1 MIEILFHIWNL
12 LHICSICVMLR
23 NRHLTI
29 MYGWGRGE
37 GGLGGGRSTSARG
50 EGEGGLLGA
59 DKVISAL
66 CVRLYQYK
74 E

>member
-1 MIEILFHIWNL
+1 
-12 LHICSICVMLR
+12 
-23 NRHLTI
+23 

-37 GGLGGGRSTSARG
+37 GELGGGTSTSARG